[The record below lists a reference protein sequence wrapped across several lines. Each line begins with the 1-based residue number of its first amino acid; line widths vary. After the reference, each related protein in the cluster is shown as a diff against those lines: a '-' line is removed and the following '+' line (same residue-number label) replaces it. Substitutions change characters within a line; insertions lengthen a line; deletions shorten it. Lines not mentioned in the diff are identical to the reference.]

1 MLVESDVF
9 TPCITVLQPLS
20 PCSSLCDM
28 CIFCALNRLLT
39 ECRTDGKVLW
49 NLAFG
54 MYSSS
59 RSRPDL
65 AAHPAL
71 VQPAQPLQGQ
81 GQAQGQGQSAG
92 LQPLQPAFRSPRR
105 VTITLPFATYT
116 ELQQRADD
124 EGRSLSNLAAF
135 LLETSLRPPKGS
147 PGAEAGG
154 RGPGTGLR

>member
-1 MLVESDVF
+1 MMRVEIQKLAAC
-9 TPCITVLQPLS
+9 TPLLLLYS
-20 PCSSLCDM
+20 ACSSLCSK
-28 CIFCALNRLLT
+28 CISSGFSALLT
-39 ECRTDGKVLW
+39 GCRTDEKVLR

-54 MYSSS
+54 MYSPS
-59 RSRPDL
+59 RSRPEL
-65 AAHPAL
+65 AANPAF

-81 GQAQGQGQSAG
+81 GQGVG

-135 LLETSLRPPKGS
+135 LLETSLRPAKGAAS
-147 PGAEAGG
+147 GDGGG
-154 RGPGTGLR
+154 RGAGPGLR